1 MPKKY
6 YKYVKKIFQICKKIL
21 INKKNKWHKKI
32 KNSLTILLKK
42 NNKMMIKLKKLKKFK
57 NLKLV
62 LSNLNHN

>member
-6 YKYVKKIFQICKKIL
+6 YKYVKKIFQIYKKIL